1 METTGSPEQE
11 PQRVP
16 VTLRADLAAWL
27 GRISDHASVI
37 KPEDPSFTPDGLIDT
52 AVEHFVEVFRKFYP
66 KNPRP

>member
-1 METTGSPEQE
+1 METTGLPEQE

-52 AVEHFVEVFRKFYP
+52 AVEHFVEGFSEVLSKEP
-66 KNPRP
+66 